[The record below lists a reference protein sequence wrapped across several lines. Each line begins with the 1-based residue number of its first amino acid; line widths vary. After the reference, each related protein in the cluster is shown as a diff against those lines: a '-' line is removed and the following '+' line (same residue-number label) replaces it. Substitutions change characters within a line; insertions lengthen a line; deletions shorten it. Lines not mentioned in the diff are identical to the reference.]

1 MTSKKKIGAKKN
13 KRIWKASSLV
23 PTLACCPLEL
33 GSSTKKPV
41 SFPFICAYPE
51 KLYLGERAKLWVRKR
66 ILKIEK
72 TQGDILKR

>member
-1 MTSKKKIGAKKN
+1 MTSKKKIGAKK
-13 KRIWKASSLV
+13 KKSTWKASSLV

-41 SFPFICAYPE
+41 SFPFICAYP
-51 KLYLGERAKLWVRKR
+51 KIICGGTGEAMGKKK